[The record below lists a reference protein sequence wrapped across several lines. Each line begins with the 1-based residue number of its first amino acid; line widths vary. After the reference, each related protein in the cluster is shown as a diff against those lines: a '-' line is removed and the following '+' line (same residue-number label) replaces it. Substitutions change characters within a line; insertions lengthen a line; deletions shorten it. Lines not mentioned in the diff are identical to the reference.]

1 MRRTHPLPHLH
12 LHLHL
17 LTLGSKTDGS
27 QPAHSSLIKRGG
39 GQEVR
44 GQAGQAGRDGGRRG
58 AARGPI

>member
-1 MRRTHPLPHLH
+1 MRGTHPH

-17 LTLGSKTDGS
+17 LTFDSKTEDA
-27 QPAHSSLIKRGG
+27 QPAHISLMKRGG

-44 GQAGQAGRDGGRRG
+44 GQAGQAGRDGGREGGGG